1 MIINEPRNT
10 ALEKAQIRVCAVEQA
25 GDRIRAQ
32 RAIRVFMMDLLSIV
46 PYYTGHLC
54 AALKQ
59 VDELRV
65 DLGSITYYLDR
76 ELFVRRNLRTDPDLL
91 DLASRVPTCPA
102 ALRRALKAVECLIN
116 MAALLL
122 RFSFTKPDVIHV
134 QFLPMAAVGL
144 PFELWFLRI
153 ARRFGIKVVY
163 TVHNLLPHDT
173 EDRQRGRYRR
183 IYEFMD
189 RLICHDV
196 SARGRLYREFG
207 VPLERISVIPHGP
220 LLERVSSRTPEQA
233 RKELGISGDQC
244 LVLWQGILRPYK
256 GVLFLLKAWRQ
267 VCSKGVRA
275 CLAVVGPGDEEL
287 TRAVAEEV
295 SALAISSSV
304 RLEPRFVSIEERDN
318 FYLAADIVV
327 YPYSA
332 VTTSGALMTGIGYG
346 KAIVASRLAAFDQIL
361 RDGENAL
368 LVEYGDVDKLAD
380 ALFEL
385 IREPGLRRRLG
396 ENARNSHANGPRWPE
411 IARQTL
417 TCYESALL
425 AGCPIEPFRGRIVTV
440 IRKKFETFNR
450 ILRDEGPRSVVA
462 SSWQVFEKWWRQGEL
477 WELRKSGY
485 VRLGGCRIG
494 LDDPIAQSFHNLLT
508 TGVFERPER
517 IAIKKFLNTSLPVV
531 ELGGCIGVV
540 ACTTNRRLRNPAFHV
555 VVEANPELTPLL
567 EANRDRNR
575 CKFFILQRAV
585 GYDSP
590 FVSLHINDG
599 NLLESSARTR
609 AGREIRVPVITLREI
624 VNQFSFARCNLICD
638 IEGTEVELVRHE
650 RDTLARHV
658 DLLIVEVHRKLLGA
672 DPVSEMMNTLKEIGF
687 ETVYKVR
694 DAYVLK
700 NRRVH

>member
-1 MIINEPRNT
+1 
-10 ALEKAQIRVCAVEQA
+10 
-25 GDRIRAQ
+25 
-32 RAIRVFMMDLLSIV
+32 
-46 PYYTGHLC
+46 
-54 AALKQ
+54 

-196 SARGRLYREFG
+196 SARGRLYSEFG

-417 TCYESALL
+417 TCYESALV
-425 AGCPIEPFRGRIVTV
+425 ER
-440 IRKKFETFNR
+440 N
-450 ILRDEGPRSVVA
+450 
-462 SSWQVFEKWWRQGEL
+462 SWQAARSS
-477 WELRKSGY
+477 RS
-485 VRLGGCRIG
+485 
-494 LDDPIAQSFHNLLT
+494 
-508 TGVFERPER
+508 
-517 IAIKKFLNTSLPVV
+517 
-531 ELGGCIGVV
+531 
-540 ACTTNRRLRNPAFHV
+540 
-555 VVEANPELTPLL
+555 EA
-567 EANRDRNR
+567 
-575 CKFFILQRAV
+575 
-585 GYDSP
+585 
-590 FVSLHINDG
+590 
-599 NLLESSARTR
+599 ES
-609 AGREIRVPVITLREI
+609 
-624 VNQFSFARCNLICD
+624 
-638 IEGTEVELVRHE
+638 
-650 RDTLARHV
+650 
-658 DLLIVEVHRKLLGA
+658 
-672 DPVSEMMNTLKEIGF
+672 
-687 ETVYKVR
+687 
-694 DAYVLK
+694 
-700 NRRVH
+700 